1 MGGTIKVESGP
12 GRGSTFFFTARF
24 GQQPHPR
31 ERVVARPSDVIHEA
45 VMPTRLAAP
54 LRILAAEDSQLNSR
68 HLERL
73 LTRRGH
79 TVRVATD
86 GREALDLAIE
96 GAFDLLLLD
105 LHMPEF
111 DGFQVVRAIRLR
123 EHTTGGRLP
132 VIALTARARKE
143 DRESCLAA
151 GMDDY
156 LSKPVRAVELFA
168 AIDRVVSPDHVSLPG
183 KAKLGDGAS
192 LIDPAAL
199 LTACDGDGEGLRA
212 MCRDFQVYAP
222 AWLAEASD
230 ALQARD
236 AHSLRE
242 AAHKLCGLLSA
253 FSTAAGGVAAD
264 LEDQAA
270 RGQLDEARPLVVRLE
285 SMVQELIPEVDNVSC
300 EALRDRAGAAD
311 DPSRTTGA

>member
-1 MGGTIKVESGP
+1 
-12 GRGSTFFFTARF
+12 
-24 GQQPHPR
+24 
-31 ERVVARPSDVIHEA
+31 
-45 VMPTRLAAP
+45 MPTRLAAP
-54 LRILAAEDSQLNSR
+54 LRILAAEDSQFNSR

-86 GREALDLAIE
+86 GRETLDLAIE

-105 LHMPEF
+105 LHMPEL
-111 DGFQVVRAIRLR
+111 DGFHVVRAIWLR
-123 EHTTGGRLP
+123 EQTTGGRLP

-168 AIDRVVSPDHVSLPG
+168 AIDRVVAPDRVSLPG
-183 KAKLGDGAS
+183 KASLGDGTS

-199 LTACDGDGEGLRA
+199 LAACDGEGEGLRA
-212 MCRDFQVYAP
+212 MCRDFQAYAP

-230 ALQARD
+230 ALQTRD
-236 AHSLRE
+236 AQSLRE
-242 AAHKLCGLLSA
+242 AAHKLCGLLLA
-253 FSTAAGGVAAD
+253 FSTAAGGVASD

-270 RGQLDEARPLVVRLE
+270 HGQLDEARPLVVRLE
-285 SMVQELIPEVDNVSC
+285 SMVQELIREVDNISY
-300 EALRDRAGAAD
+300 EALRNRAGAAD
-311 DPSRTTGA
+311 DLSRRTGA